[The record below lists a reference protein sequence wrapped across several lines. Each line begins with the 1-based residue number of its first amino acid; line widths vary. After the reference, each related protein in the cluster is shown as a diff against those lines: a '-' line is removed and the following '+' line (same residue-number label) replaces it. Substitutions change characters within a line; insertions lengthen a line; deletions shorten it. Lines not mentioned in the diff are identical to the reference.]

1 MDEIFKILPDWLT
14 AIGTLGAVL
23 VALFWSPI
31 RKWWNRPEINMSIV
45 NEEPYVEIVSMDSIN
60 SSSVDKNMVI
70 RVCITNKGKYTA
82 DYAALNVDE
91 YLKKRDADSGY
102 VRKVFTPKQFKDC
115 NNAKLSVIAPHLK
128 YYVDIASVQKFQGMA
143 SANEKGES
151 KQFYKLFLLGDGKS
165 LQLGKG
171 DFIIPLKFYSS
182 RSGVSVA
189 YLKILWD
196 NDDFVINKDCFDVRM
211 ISEQEY
217 KKISKI

>member
-14 AIGTLGAVL
+14 AIGTMGAVL
-23 VALFWSPI
+23 VALFWNPI
-31 RKWWNRPEINMSIV
+31 RKWWNRPQINISIA
-45 NEEPYVEIVSMDSIN
+45 NEEPFVEIVSKDSIN

-128 YYVDIASVQKFQGMA
+128 YYVDIASVQKFQGMS

>member
-31 RKWWNRPEINMSIV
+31 RKWWNRPQINMSIA

-189 YLKILWD
+189 YMKILWD
-196 NDDFVINKDCFDVRM
+196 NDDFVINKDCF
-211 ISEQEY
+211 
-217 KKISKI
+217 

>member
-1 MDEIFKILPDWLT
+1 MNEIFKILPDWLT

-23 VALFWSPI
+23 VALFWNPI
-31 RKWWNRPEINMSIV
+31 RKWWNRPQINISIA
-45 NEEPYVEIVSMDSIN
+45 NEEPFVEIVSKDSIN

-182 RSGVSVA
+182 RSGVSVE

>member
-14 AIGTLGAVL
+14 AIGTMGAVL
-23 VALFWSPI
+23 VALFWHPI
-31 RKWWNRPEINMSIV
+31 RKWWNRPQINISIA
-45 NEEPYVEIVSMDSIN
+45 NEEPFVEIVSKDSIN

>member
-1 MDEIFKILPDWLT
+1 MNEVFKILPDWLT

-23 VALFWSPI
+23 VALFWNPI
-31 RKWWNRPEINMSIV
+31 RKWWNRPQINISIA
-45 NEEPYVEIVSMDSIN
+45 NEEPFVEIVSKDSIN

-115 NNAKLSVIAPHLK
+115 NNAKLSMIAPHLK

>member
-1 MDEIFKILPDWLT
+1 MNEIFKILPDWLT

-23 VALFWSPI
+23 VALFWNPI
-31 RKWWNRPEINMSIV
+31 RKWWNRPQINITIA
-45 NEEPYVEIVSMDSIN
+45 NEEPFVEIVSKDSIN

-70 RVCITNKGKYTA
+70 RVCITNKGKYSA

>member
-14 AIGTLGAVL
+14 AIGTMGAVL
-23 VALFWSPI
+23 VALFWNPI
-31 RKWWNRPEINMSIV
+31 RKWWNRPQINISIA
-45 NEEPYVEIVSMDSIN
+45 NEEPFVEIISKDSIN

>member
-1 MDEIFKILPDWLT
+1 M
-14 AIGTLGAVL
+14 
-23 VALFWSPI
+23 
-31 RKWWNRPEINMSIV
+31 
-45 NEEPYVEIVSMDSIN
+45 
-60 SSSVDKNMVI
+60 
-70 RVCITNKGKYTA
+70 
-82 DYAALNVDE
+82 
-91 YLKKRDADSGY
+91 
-102 VRKVFTPKQFKDC
+102 
-115 NNAKLSVIAPHLK
+115 IAPHLK

-182 RSGVSVA
+182 HSGVSVA

-211 ISEQEY
+211 VSEQEY

>member
-14 AIGTLGAVL
+14 AIGTMGAVL
-23 VALFWSPI
+23 VALFWHPI
-31 RKWWNRPEINMSIV
+31 RKWWNKPQINISIA
-45 NEEPYVEIVSMDSIN
+45 NEEPFVEIVSKDSIN

>member
-31 RKWWNRPEINMSIV
+31 RKWWNRPQINMSIA

-196 NDDFVINKDCFDVRM
+196 NDDFVINKDCFEVRM

-217 KKISKI
+217 KKISKV

>member
-1 MDEIFKILPDWLT
+1 MNEIFKILPDWLT

-23 VALFWSPI
+23 VALFWNPI
-31 RKWWNRPEINMSIV
+31 RKWWNRPQINISIA
-45 NEEPYVEIVSMDSIN
+45 NEEPFVEIVSKDSIN

-115 NNAKLSVIAPHLK
+115 NNAKLSVIAPYLK

>member
-14 AIGTLGAVL
+14 AIGTMGAVL
-23 VALFWSPI
+23 VALFWNPI
-31 RKWWNRPEINMSIV
+31 RKWWNRPQINISIA
-45 NEEPYVEIVSMDSIN
+45 NEEPFVEIVSKDSIN
-60 SSSVDKNMVI
+60 SSSVDKDMVI

-182 RSGVSVA
+182 RSGVYVA

>member
-1 MDEIFKILPDWLT
+1 M
-14 AIGTLGAVL
+14 GAVL
-23 VALFWSPI
+23 VALFWNPI
-31 RKWWNRPEINMSIV
+31 RKWWNRPQINISIA
-45 NEEPYVEIVSMDSIN
+45 NEEPFVEIISKDSIN

>member
-1 MDEIFKILPDWLT
+1 MNEIFKILPDWLT

-23 VALFWSPI
+23 VALFWNPI
-31 RKWWNRPEINMSIV
+31 RKWWNRPQINISIA
-45 NEEPYVEIVSMDSIN
+45 NEEPFVEIVSKDSIN

-70 RVCITNKGKYTA
+70 RVCITNKGKYSA

>member
-31 RKWWNRPEINMSIV
+31 RKWWNRPQINMSIA

-189 YLKILWD
+189 YMKILWD
-196 NDDFVINKDCFDVRM
+196 NDDFVINKDCFEVRM

-217 KKISKI
+217 KKISKV

>member
-14 AIGTLGAVL
+14 AIGTMGAVL
-23 VALFWSPI
+23 VALFWNPI
-31 RKWWNRPEINMSIV
+31 RKWWNRPQINISIA
-45 NEEPYVEIVSMDSIN
+45 NEEPFVEIVSKDSIN

-196 NDDFVINKDCFDVRM
+196 NDDFVINKDCFDVMM

>member
-1 MDEIFKILPDWLT
+1 MDDFFKILPDWLT
-14 AIGTLGAVL
+14 AIGTMGAVL
-23 VALFWSPI
+23 VALFWNPI
-31 RKWWNRPEINMSIV
+31 RKWWNRPQINISIA
-45 NEEPYVEIVSMDSIN
+45 NEEPFVEIVSKDSIN

-165 LQLGKG
+165 LQLGRG

>member
-14 AIGTLGAVL
+14 AIGTMGAVL
-23 VALFWSPI
+23 VALFWNPI
-31 RKWWNRPEINMSIV
+31 RKWWNRPQINISIA
-45 NEEPYVEIVSMDSIN
+45 NEEPFVEIVSKDSIN

-217 KKISKI
+217 KKFSKI